1 MVMQDAVTAWDVKP
15 NREDTN
21 QKFNMLCN
29 VVPVEHPW
37 TWDWYNKNVDQLEW
51 SRNQYRFEK
60 CKWLKRCKLYEY
72 YCSRKKYEE
81 EEDLPS
87 KKRRNNR
94 RRENAN
100 FTDVITYQWYRI
112 YMRKVKWLLN
122 PYSENSKINEYWK
135 QIIDDWWDND
145 KDTCD
150 EDSPSNIKRE
160 TRVDKE
166 NTQDDMVNMS
176 DAIRIYIQQV
186 AMDNCWQDSYDS
198 ADESPIVLVKE
209 YTAAECNPD
218 HFVMGYGGIGTPE
231 YLGSNAKLAM
241 IYYAWQ
247 IFAYIYDLDIRTP
260 KSLTNIYLND
270 LWIYVSFVKP
280 DTNSVNILVQCW
292 LPMWGYFVPETSELS
307 TMVWLPEIK
316 PSEDP
321 KQTYKVKE
329 TELLLWV
336 FSYKDW
342 WEVPYFVAGTKLYS
356 INWFFNRN
364 DWDCDIPTLDE
375 WNDVI
380 GKDSEVLEW
389 CESHTVTKD
398 IKKVFIA
405 DQEIMTAYNDWV
417 ITWFSKRW
425 GRLAYVSEW
434 FLYISGNGRLNWV
447 FSPYF
452 YAQSWDAVRWAFRLP
467 SWVTDIREYN
477 SSLIAIWPRQ
487 IYWIVSEDQLKTWVF
502 VSSWD
507 NEDWCYCP
515 WSYFNDEWE
524 MLIVRRWKVLESMQL
539 KVSYGNGAI
548 SFEPSTWFFINGHIK
563 ACNNRTDKINIDAT
577 INHRYISIYNDDDTS
592 DHYSKLLIYHKH
604 YNCWV
609 HWLINWARVVHV
621 KDWIFLWD
629 NVYVNKWRTWNWE
642 DDDTK
647 GKEIIENISL
657 YIWEEWLQT
666 PKHIQY
672 VKTAIGCHSVITSNS
687 KRNIDLFYWGKH
699 FERRNDI
706 TTTRYPRLLFRKEEE
721 WIIETYT
728 IWEKIYWYWKKVPYN
743 LVSEITNYRNFDN
756 LDTPI
761 LREMWEDIDYDSKL
775 AVFASIK
782 ESVNAEA
789 NVLSISISARG
800 LDNIQFWSFYIG
812 YYQLDADFEDIENT
826 HIDITP
832 FADRT
837 KSSDIDSL
845 NKWEYCDEVLA
856 GSACDVTYDDDI
868 LPINQ

>member
-1 MVMQDAVTAWDVKP
+1 MVMQDAVTAWDIKP

-37 TWDWYNKNVDQLEW
+37 TWDWYNKNVDQTVG
-51 SRNQYRFEK
+51 SRNQYWFEK
-60 CKWLKRCKLYEY
+60 CKWLRRCQLYEY
-72 YCSRKKYEE
+72 YCSKNKYVIED
-81 EEDLPS
+81 DLPS
-87 KKRRNNR
+87 RKRRNNR
-94 RRENAN
+94 RWQNAN

-112 YMRKVKWLLN
+112 YMRKVKWVLN
-122 PYSENSKINEYWK
+122 PYSRYSEINQYWK
-135 QIIDDWWDND
+135 QIIDSWWDND

-150 EDSPSNIKRE
+150 EESPSNVKRE
-160 TRVDKE
+160 TTVDKD

-186 AMDNCWQDSYDS
+186 DMDNCWQDTYDP
-198 ADESPIVLVKE
+198 ADESPIILTKE
-209 YTAAECNPD
+209 YSAAECNPD
-218 HFVMGYGGIGTPE
+218 HFVMWYGGIGTPE
-231 YLGSNAKLAM
+231 YLGSWWKLAM
-241 IYYAWQ
+241 FYYGGNL
-247 IFAYIYDLDIRTP
+247 FSYIYDLDIPP
-260 KSLTNIYLND
+260 KYLNNVFLAD
-270 LWIYVSFVKP
+270 LWIYVSFVNP
-280 DTNSVNILVQCW
+280 TSDTYNLVSYAD
-292 LPMWGYFVPETSELS
+292 LPTWWYFVPETAELS
-307 TMVWLPEIK
+307 TMVKLPDVSVREDKVEI
-316 PSEDP
+316 
-321 KQTYKVKE
+321 
-329 TELLLWV
+329 TELSSWV
-336 FSYKDW
+336 FSYKDR

-364 DWDCDIPTLDE
+364 DDICTIPTLDE
-375 WNDVI
+375 WDDVI
-380 GKDSEVLEW
+380 WKDSRVLEW
-389 CESHTVTKD
+389 CTAHNINTNP
-398 IKKVFIA
+398 KKIFIA

-434 FLYISGNGRLNWV
+434 FIYISGNGRLNGV

-452 YAQSWDAVRWAFRLP
+452 FAQSWDAIRWAFRLP

-477 SSLIAIWPRQ
+477 SSLIALWPKK

-507 NEDWCYCP
+507 NDDGCYCP
-515 WSYFNDEWE
+515 GSYFNDEWE
-524 MLIVRRWKVLESMQL
+524 MLIVRKGKVLESMQL
-539 KVSYGNGAI
+539 TVSYWNWSIA
-548 SFEPSTWFFINGHIK
+548 FEPSTWFFINAHIK
-563 ACNNRTDKINIDAT
+563 QCNPRYDKISIDAT
-577 INHRYISIYNDDDTS
+577 INHRYICIYDDEDTWP
-592 DHYSKLLIYHKH
+592 HYSKLLIYDKH

-609 HWLINWARVVHV
+609 HWLIDWARVVHV

-629 NVYVNKWRTWNWE
+629 NIYVNKWRTWNWLN
-642 DDDTK
+642 DDTE
-647 GKEIIENISL
+647 GKEIIEVVSL
-657 YIWEEWLQT
+657 YVWEEWLQT

-706 TTTRYPRLLFRKEEE
+706 TTTRYPRLLFRKEEDGV
-721 WIIETYT
+721 IETYT
-728 IWEKIYWYWKKVPYN
+728 IGEKIYWYWKKVPYN
-743 LVSEITNYRNFDN
+743 LVSEISNYRNFDN

-782 ESVNAEA
+782 EPVNAEA
-789 NVLSISISARG
+789 NVISISISARW

-812 YYQLDADFEDIENT
+812 YYQLDADYEDIENT

-837 KSSDIDSL
+837 KSHDINDL

-868 LPINQ
+868 LPINP

>member
-1 MVMQDAVTAWDVKP
+1 MVMQDAVTAWDIKP

-72 YCSRKKYEE
+72 YCSRDRYVEE
-81 EEDLPS
+81 KDLPNR
-87 KKRRNNR
+87 KKKQNR
-94 RRENAN
+94 RWQNAN
-100 FTDVITYQWYRI
+100 FTDVITFQWYRI
-112 YMRKVKWLLN
+112 YMRRVRWVLN
-122 PYSENSKINEYWK
+122 PYAEDTEINQYWK
-135 QIIDDWWDND
+135 QIIDDGWDGDPN
-145 KDTCD
+145 TCD
-150 EDSPSNIKRE
+150 EDSPSNVLRD
-160 TRVDKE
+160 TRIDKE
-166 NTQDDMVNMS
+166 NTLESYAQMS
-176 DAIRIYIQQV
+176 DAVRIYIQKIDY
-186 AMDNCWQDSYDS
+186 DNCTGDTYDS
-198 ADESPIVLVKE
+198 ADESPIMLVKE
-209 YTAAECNPD
+209 YSAAECNPD
-218 HFVMGYGGIGTPE
+218 RFVIWYGGIWVPE
-231 YLGSNAKLAM
+231 YLWKWAKLAM
-241 IYYAWQ
+241 FYYWWQ
-247 IFAYIYDLDIRTP
+247 LFSYIYDLEHDP
-260 KSLTNIYLND
+260 KNLNNIYIAN
-270 LWIYVSFVKP
+270 LWLYVSLVASTR
-280 DTNSVNILVQCW
+280 DTYNLIAYAE
-292 LPMWGYFVPETSELS
+292 LPEWWYFIPETAELS
-307 TMVWLPEIK
+307 TMVALPDVSIRQN
-316 PSEDP
+316 
-321 KQTYKVKE
+321 QTSITDLNMGVY
-329 TELLLWV
+329 
-336 FSYKDW
+336 SYKDR
-342 WEVPYFVAGTKLYS
+342 WEVPYFIAWDKIYS

-364 DWDCDIPTLDE
+364 DDDCDIPTDE
-375 WNDVI
+375 ELNDVVW
-380 GKDSEVLEW
+380 KDWEEW
-389 CESHTVTKD
+389 VGCRSHDVIDTV
-398 IKKVFIA
+398 KKIFIA
-405 DQEIMTAYNDWV
+405 DTELITAYNDWV
-417 ITWFSKRW
+417 ITWFSRW
-425 GRLAYVSEW
+425 GWRLTYVADW
-434 FLYISGNGRLNWV
+434 FLYLSGNGRLNWT

-452 YAQSWDAVRWAFRLP
+452 FAQSWDAIRWAFRLP
-467 SWVTDIREYN
+467 SWITDIREYN
-477 SSLIAIWPRQ
+477 SSLIAIWPKK
-487 IYWIVSEDQLKTWVF
+487 IYWIVNEDQLKAWIF
-502 VSSWD
+502 VASGD
-507 NEDWCYCP
+507 NEDWCYWP

-524 MLIVRRWKVLESMQL
+524 MLIIRRGKLLESMQL
-539 KVSYGNGAI
+539 SVSYGNGAI
-548 SFEPSTWFFINGHIK
+548 AFEPSTWFFINGHIK
-563 ACNNRTDKINIDAT
+563 ACNNRIDKINIDAT
-577 INHRYISIYNDDDTS
+577 VNHRYISIYNDDDTS

-609 HWLINWARVVHV
+609 HWLINWARVVRV

-629 NVYVNKWRTWNWE
+629 NVYVNKWRTRNWE

-706 TTTRYPRLLFRKEEE
+706 TTTRYPRLLFRKEEDGV
-721 WIIETYT
+721 IETYT
-728 IWEKIYWYWKKVPYN
+728 IGEKIYWYWKKVPYN
-743 LVSEITNYRNFDN
+743 LVSEISNYRNFDN

-761 LREMWEDIDYDSKL
+761 LREMWEDIDYDSRL

-782 ESVNAEA
+782 EPVNSEA
-789 NVLSISISARG
+789 NVISISISARW

-837 KSSDIDSL
+837 KSFDINSL

-868 LPINQ
+868 LPINP